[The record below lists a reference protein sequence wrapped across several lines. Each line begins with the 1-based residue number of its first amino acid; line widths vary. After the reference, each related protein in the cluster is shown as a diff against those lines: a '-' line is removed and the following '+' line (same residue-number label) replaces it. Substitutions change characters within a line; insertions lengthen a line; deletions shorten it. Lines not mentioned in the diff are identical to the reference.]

1 MRWSDRRAR
10 ARVFV
15 PRPVRLHSRSEE
27 QQDKHLS
34 LRLDASRHAVEI
46 TMTYEGIEYAIR
58 AGLGRNEWVL
68 LISFPDNVGGNPSV
82 VNFSGARNDAIAEA
96 KKRINNW
103 LKRLEQKKR
112 AALSSRPDPPLS

>member
-1 MRWSDRRAR
+1 MRWSDRGAR

-15 PRPVRLHSRSEE
+15 AKPIRLHLRSER

-34 LRLDASRHAVEI
+34 LRLDANRDAVEI

-112 AALSSRPDPPLS
+112 ATLSSRPDPPLS

>member
-27 QQDKHLS
+27 HQDKHLS

-46 TMTYEGIEYAIR
+46 TMTYEGIEYAIQ

-68 LISFPDNVGGNPSV
+68 FSFPDYVGGTP
-82 VNFSGARNDAIAEA
+82 A
-96 KKRINNW
+96 
-103 LKRLEQKKR
+103 
-112 AALSSRPDPPLS
+112 